1 MPDSPAPKSVHLLKP
16 WTLVL
21 AALVVGGLLLLT
33 YNGEDVFRPD
43 GQQPDAVSANYA
55 ELLLK
60 AHPEDASLRQELIR
74 LLIDLGDYARA
85 DQYLQ
90 DWEKPDALLAGYYQL
105 EIDALSARQEGDD
118 ERLRLVREQM
128 LAFDRQYLPL
138 NMLKRLSVHALAG
151 AAAVGC
157 RCLPANS

>member
-74 LLIDLGDYARA
+74 LL
-85 DQYLQ
+85 
-90 DWEKPDALLAGYYQL
+90 
-105 EIDALSARQEGDD
+105 LS
-118 ERLRLVREQM
+118 LI
-128 LAFDRQYLPL
+128 
-138 NMLKRLSVHALAG
+138 HI
-151 AAAVGC
+151 
-157 RCLPANS
+157 